1 MRQSPIAL
9 FAYDRPDHFRR
20 VTDALARNPEAR
32 ASPLFI
38 HSDAPKN
45 ASAAERVAQVRS
57 HARSIKGF
65 GSVEV
70 VEQQLNQGVARSI
83 INGVTDLTARFGKV
97 IVLEDDLMPSPH
109 FLSYMNGALDLYEK
123 AEGVASVA
131 GYFFPVDDPLPATFF
146 LRGADCWGWAT
157 WARAWAEFEPSGDK
171 LLQEL
176 RDRGLEHEFDFEGS
190 YPYMRMLE
198 DQIHGKNDSWAI
210 RWYASAFLR
219 NRLTLYP
226 RSSQIQNIGADGSG
240 VHLAATHAYHHT
252 AWGEPVKLE
261 PIPAQESAAGR
272 RAFARGLRGS
282 PASLPRRILG
292 KLARI
297 AFPQRKS
304 KP

>member
-1 MRQSPIAL
+1 
-9 FAYDRPDHFRR
+9 
-20 VTDALARNPEAR
+20 
-32 ASPLFI
+32 
-38 HSDAPKN
+38 
-45 ASAAERVAQVRS
+45 
-57 HARSIKGF
+57 
-65 GSVEV
+65 
-70 VEQQLNQGVARSI
+70 
-83 INGVTDLTARFGKV
+83 
-97 IVLEDDLMPSPH
+97 
-109 FLSYMNGALDLYEK
+109 MNGALDLYEK
-123 AEGVASVA
+123 TEGVASVA

-240 VHLAATHAYHHT
+240 VHLAATDAYHHT

-261 PIPAQESAAGR
+261 PIPVQESAAGR